1 MVELCIPGETT
12 LKLDVRGRLVSS
24 TLISE
29 IRTRKMLSK
38 EVQGYLAFLIN
49 TLSDKVRLKDMPV
62 VMEYPDVFPEELE
75 FLPSEREITF
85 KIDVT
90 PGVAPISKMP
100 YRMAPV
106 ELKEM
111 KLQLQ
116 DLLERGFVKES
127 DSPWEAPVLFVKKKN
142 ESLRLCIDYRAFM
155 NLMHRIFKSY
165 LDQFV
170 MVFIDDILKLKKRLT
185 RAPVLALPNGK
196 DSSVV
201 YIDASKEGL
210 GCALMQ
216 NDKVIAHAYRKLKS
230 HERNYPT
237 YDLEL
242 AAVVFTLKKWRH
254 YLYGVMFE
262 VFTDHKSFKYLF
274 FQKELNL
281 RQRRWV
287 KFLEDYD
294 CTINYHPGKANVVAD
309 ALSCQVQVARLMI
322 KELHLL
328 EEISIWNP
336 RLEPRKVILGNIV
349 VKSVFLDRIKKAQEK
364 DSEVQKW
371 LEKVKKGEKLDF
383 NLGVNG
389 RGKKLQPK
397 FVGPYKILQRVE
409 NVVYKL
415 ELPPSLSRIH
425 NVFDVSILKKYHPD
439 PSHVLQPE
447 NIETDEALTYEEKPV
462 KLLDRKVTEL
472 RNKRI
477 PLVKVLWRNH
487 SIEEITW
494 EIEEEI

>member
-49 TLSDKVRLKDMPV
+49 THSDKVRLKDMPV

-127 DSPWEAPVLFVKKKN
+127 DSPWEAPVLFVKKKD
-142 ESLRLCIDYRAFM
+142 ESLRLCIDYRDLNDVTIKNKILKKDISKTAFNSRYGHFEFAVMPFGLTNAPAAFM

-201 YIDASKEGL
+201 YTDTSKEGL

-216 NDKVIAHAYRKLKS
+216 NDK
-230 HERNYPT
+230 E
-237 YDLEL
+237 
-242 AAVVFTLKKWRH
+242 
-254 YLYGVMFE
+254 
-262 VFTDHKSFKYLF
+262 
-274 FQKELNL
+274 
-281 RQRRWV
+281 
-287 KFLEDYD
+287 
-294 CTINYHPGKANVVAD
+294 
-309 ALSCQVQVARLMI
+309 
-322 KELHLL
+322 
-328 EEISIWNP
+328 
-336 RLEPRKVILGNIV
+336 
-349 VKSVFLDRIKKAQEK
+349 AQEK

-425 NVFDVSILKKYHPD
+425 NVFHVSILKKYHPD

-487 SIEEITW
+487 SIEKITW
-494 EIEEEI
+494 EIEEEIRKKYLDLFPNQGMVVVCPSPGIEVRVGVGEQ